1 MKSIHTS
8 NFGLGV
14 RLLGVHILIP
24 DAYIPPNM
32 YVADRILVVM
42 DEGAESDKRFYN
54 STTSAAAASHSH
66 RPTGV
71 SSLMFMLLLLLVSTS
86 LMALTWFLMK
96 RATDCSQHNSTV
108 QQCQGWLKL
117 LWTNGPPPT

>member
-1 MKSIHTS
+1 
-8 NFGLGV
+8 
-14 RLLGVHILIP
+14 
-24 DAYIPPNM
+24 M

-54 STTSAAAASHSH
+54 STTSAAAAASHSH